1 MYICFI
7 LKIWAVEVALKLRSR
22 PERWFWVPDLLGEG
36 IPQILDMRFQI
47 VVTSDHAAGYG
58 WVPFSE
64 LGD

>member
-58 WVPFSE
+58 
-64 LGD
+64 